1 MLNVIQLLPDN
12 IANQIA
18 AGEVVQ
24 SPAHI
29 VKELVEN
36 AIDAGATKVIVL
48 VEDGGIRSVQVIDNG
63 KGMSVIDARMC
74 FERHATSKIKSIDD
88 IYAIR
93 TMGFRGEALASIA
106 AVASVTLKTKLEA
119 EQVGTMVEIGNAVVQ
134 KQEPYMC
141 NNGTDIVV
149 KNLFFTV
156 PARKHFLKS
165 EKKELEQIVNEFL
178 RIAIPFYHLDFQ
190 LIHNTK
196 TIYNLSKTNLKNR
209 ILQIYK
215 TYYADADFIPV
226 QQEYNDITFKGFV
239 GKPQSARTSRGH
251 QYFFVNQRFIK
262 NNYLGHAVN
271 SAFASL
277 IDKEHHPSYFIFIDI
292 NTRQIDVNVHP
303 TKQEIKFQD
312 EKIVYAFLQACLRK
326 SLSQYALAPSINF
339 ESAKIERLYDSLNT
353 PSNNATTEKT
363 QSSELYQGFTK
374 KNQAHFIPSEN
385 SDWKK
390 FYETQNP
397 QQHGTEKIDTPL
409 LFSLP
414 KLKNEDWLH
423 KNYIQLKQ
431 EYIVTTIQNSLLI
444 VHQQLAHQII
454 LYERYAIRKETTK
467 IFSEPLLFPFEFS
480 LSPEDA
486 LILTDLLADINKL
499 GYQINPT
506 TENAFILLATP
517 NDFVITNFQTDIE
530 KIIETYQYIRPLTN
544 IDKKEKLIRCMA
556 LKNSLKAGKLLSQT
570 EMQQLMFDLFQTTN
584 PQYTYGNMRSF
595 ILLEEPTI
603 QNLF

>member
-106 AVASVTLKTKLEA
+106 AVASVTLKTKLES

-303 TKQEIKFQD
+303 TKQDIKFQD

-353 PSNNATTEKT
+353 PSNNTRTEKT
-363 QSSELYQGFTK
+363 QSS
-374 KNQAHFIPSEN
+374 
-385 SDWKK
+385 
-390 FYETQNP
+390 
-397 QQHGTEKIDTPL
+397 
-409 LFSLP
+409 
-414 KLKNEDWLH
+414 
-423 KNYIQLKQ
+423 
-431 EYIVTTIQNSLLI
+431 
-444 VHQQLAHQII
+444 
-454 LYERYAIRKETTK
+454 
-467 IFSEPLLFPFEFS
+467 
-480 LSPEDA
+480 
-486 LILTDLLADINKL
+486 
-499 GYQINPT
+499 
-506 TENAFILLATP
+506 
-517 NDFVITNFQTDIE
+517 
-530 KIIETYQYIRPLTN
+530 
-544 IDKKEKLIRCMA
+544 
-556 LKNSLKAGKLLSQT
+556 
-570 EMQQLMFDLFQTTN
+570 
-584 PQYTYGNMRSF
+584 
-595 ILLEEPTI
+595 
-603 QNLF
+603 

>member
-1 MLNVIQLLPDN
+1 M
-12 IANQIA
+12 
-18 AGEVVQ
+18 
-24 SPAHI
+24 
-29 VKELVEN
+29 
-36 AIDAGATKVIVL
+36 
-48 VEDGGIRSVQVIDNG
+48 
-63 KGMSVIDARMC
+63 
-74 FERHATSKIKSIDD
+74 
-88 IYAIR
+88 
-93 TMGFRGEALASIA
+93 
-106 AVASVTLKTKLEA
+106 
-119 EQVGTMVEIGNAVVQ
+119 
-134 KQEPYMC
+134 
-141 NNGTDIVV
+141 
-149 KNLFFTV
+149 
-156 PARKHFLKS
+156 
-165 EKKELEQIVNEFL
+165 
-178 RIAIPFYHLDFQ
+178 
-190 LIHNTK
+190 
-196 TIYNLSKTNLKNR
+196 
-209 ILQIYK
+209 
-215 TYYADADFIPV
+215 
-226 QQEYNDITFKGFV
+226 
-239 GKPQSARTSRGH
+239 
-251 QYFFVNQRFIK
+251 
-262 NNYLGHAVN
+262 
-271 SAFASL
+271 
-277 IDKEHHPSYFIFIDI
+277 
-292 NTRQIDVNVHP
+292 
-303 TKQEIKFQD
+303 
-312 EKIVYAFLQACLRK
+312 
-326 SLSQYALAPSINF
+326 
-339 ESAKIERLYDSLNT
+339 
-353 PSNNATTEKT
+353 
-363 QSSELYQGFTK
+363 
-374 KNQAHFIPSEN
+374 
-385 SDWKK
+385 
-390 FYETQNP
+390 
-397 QQHGTEKIDTPL
+397 
-409 LFSLP
+409 P